1 MACRNHAI
9 VGLPSLGY
17 AAEAPAPRVEFRS
30 LLELCRAVL
39 VIWMVRARERERGA
53 LSELDDRLLDDIGV
67 SREAAEHVWRKPFWR
82 GAGSD

>member
-9 VGLPSLGY
+9 ADLPSLGY
-17 AAEAPAPRVEFRS
+17 AAEAAAPRVEFPS

-39 VIWMVRARERERGA
+39 VIWMVRARERGA

-67 SREAAEHVWRKPFWR
+67 SREAAERASRKPFWR

>member
-17 AAEAPAPRVEFRS
+17 AAEAAAPRVEFSS

-39 VIWMVRARERERGA
+39 VIWMVRARERGA
-53 LSELDDRLLDDIGV
+53 LSDLDDRLLCDIGLT
-67 SREAAEHVWRKPFWR
+67 REAAERESREPFWR
-82 GAGSD
+82 AGGKN